1 MLSVDSITSP
11 HHCLNLK
18 GCKLVAFHS
27 LKSFFASL
35 TKNPMVFICVPC
47 VPSTIPAV
55 HHPALPEH
63 SNIINNYKAYNGKF
77 TLYFRPPSS
86 RSKQKSLDS
95 GKLFDFFMRIQLYQL
110 IKVRSN
116 LNVKPMQMSIDQLGN
131 LQNPS

>member
-47 VPSTIPAV
+47 VPSTIPVV

-63 SNIINNYKAYNGKF
+63 SNTIDYKAYNHYTIMGNSPF
-77 TLYFRPPSS
+77 IFVHPVVDPS
-86 RSKQKSLDS
+86 KKVWILENSLI
-95 GKLFDFFMRIQLYQL
+95 FFYGNPIVPVDQ
-110 IKVRSN
+110 SE
-116 LNVKPMQMSIDQLGN
+116 VKP
-131 LQNPS
+131 